1 MITPQTLA
9 AFPSDSGRA
18 LSIPEEPMRYRHQTI
33 AREEGVFKEI
43 SATTSI
49 APAKTL
55 NGNGEI
61 KTYAKTWPDGRPRTH
76 PLWFL
81 QTWIAHS
88 RLSRPTTVMP
98 TQPEGDL

>member
-1 MITPQTLA
+1 MITPEA
-9 AFPSDSGRA
+9 SSAFRSNSGGA
-18 LSIPEEPMRYRHQTI
+18 ISVPEAPMRYWYETI
-33 AREEGVFKEI
+33 AREEGVFEEI
-43 SATTSI
+43 SATSSI
-49 APAKTL
+49 ASAKTL

-81 QTWIAHS
+81 QTWIAHL